1 VLRWRLLSAA
11 VLISGLLLLLWL
23 DYRQIVC
30 ETPGLLLLPLALGAV
45 SLGVREL
52 LALLAARGLAPR
64 AFEVHV
70 GVIAV
75 VIAAGAPLLGFADS
89 PLVARG
95 GLLAAPWLAFS
106 LAVLLLFVGEMARYR
121 EPGGVTQR
129 VASGTLVI
137 AYLGVLGSF
146 LVLLRQWQGNAW
158 GMAALVSM
166 IIVVKLSD
174 AGAYFAGRL
183 FGKNPMAPLLSPKK
197 TIEGGA
203 GGILASVAGA
213 GLCAKFLFPA
223 LVPAA
228 PPTEAWRWIVYG
240 VLLAVTG
247 MTGDLAESLIK
258 RDVGHKDAGKLLPGM
273 GGVLDVLD
281 SLLFGAPVAY
291 ACWLA
296 GLLGPT
302 AS

>member
-1 VLRWRLLSAA
+1 MLRWRLLSAA
-11 VLISGLLLLLWL
+11 VLISGLVLLLWL
-23 DYRQIVC
+23 DFHHILTR
-30 ETPGLLLLPLALGAV
+30 TPGLLLLPIALAAV
-45 SLGVREL
+45 ALGVREL
-52 LALLAARGLAPR
+52 LVLLQARGMAPR
-64 AFEVHV
+64 APEVYF
-70 GVIAV
+70 GAMAV
-75 VIAAGAPLLGFADS
+75 VAAAGAPLLGLAHS
-89 PLVARG
+89 PLVVRG
-95 GLLAAPWLAFS
+95 GVFAAPMLAFS
-106 LAVLLLFVGEMARYR
+106 AAVLLLFLGEMARYR

-129 VASGTLVI
+129 IASGTLVI

-183 FGKNPMAPLLSPKK
+183 FGRHPMAPRLSPKK
-197 TIEGGA
+197 TIEGGL
-203 GGILASVAGA
+203 GGIAASVGGA
-213 GLCAKFLFPA
+213 GLCAHFLFPA

-228 PPTEAWRWIVYG
+228 SPTEPWRWIIYG
-240 VLLAVTG
+240 AVLAVTG
-247 MTGDLAESLIK
+247 MAGDLAESLIK
-258 RDVGHKDAGKLLPGM
+258 RDMGHKDAGKLLPGM

-296 GLLGPT
+296 GLLGPR
-302 AS
+302 S